1 MATLMDEIM
10 NGYKLSREEE
20 AYAKANPDRWSGLTE
35 ALGRGGAAISRS
47 LIGAPESVGAIRA
60 PSFQSLAQAAAMS
73 QAINPARAE
82 IGNQAL
88 SQAAS
93 NRTQRDIVRGSFT
106 SSSPFYGEPEGLGLP
121 TAADT
126 FTAKAP
132 MPDEVGFG
140 YRPSMNPALA
150 PRMPDEVGFQYR
162 PSMNPALAP
171 RMPDEVGFQYRPSMN
186 PLANPALNQ
195 PVVAGLDT
203 TNRPAPMASSVTAPA
218 REQGFFEKLFKG
230 PQYQSNNMLLQAEG
244 QPINFGDPNNAAD
257 FFRADALLRQQNPAF
272 FGLLGGNNG

>member
-1 MATLMDEIM
+1 MMQAGVLA
-10 NGYKLSREEE
+10 G
-20 AYAKANPDRWSGLTE
+20 SG
-35 ALGRGGAAISRS
+35 
-47 LIGAPESVGAIRA
+47 
-60 PSFQSLAQAAAMS
+60 
-73 QAINPARAE
+73 NPARAA
-82 IGNQAL
+82 IGEQVLAQGQSNMLQRN
-88 SQAAS
+88 AA
-93 NRTQRDIVRGSFT
+93 RDTYT
-106 SSSPFYGEPEGLGLP
+106 SSSPFYGEPEGLGRVP
-121 TAADT
+121 SADT
-126 FTAKAP
+126 LPAKAP

-140 YRPSMNPALA
+140 YRPSMNPTLA

-162 PSMNPALAP
+162 PAMSPALAP
-171 RMPDEVGFQYRPSMN
+171 RMPDEVGFQYRPSTN

-244 QPINFGDPNNAAD
+244 QPINFGDPNSAAD
-257 FFRADALLRQQNPAF
+257 FFRADALLRQQNPSF